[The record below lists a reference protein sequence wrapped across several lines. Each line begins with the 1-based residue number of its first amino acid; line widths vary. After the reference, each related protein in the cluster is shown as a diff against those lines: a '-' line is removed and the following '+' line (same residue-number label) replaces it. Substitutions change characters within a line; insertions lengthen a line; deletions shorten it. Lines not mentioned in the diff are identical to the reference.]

1 MEIIEASCSWWPPR
15 RGKGVSMSGVFLFY
29 QGVENGVD
37 ENEKHGTLTRA
48 VSRAVWKCSNQQG
61 SWTLALLC
69 HPFLQKRSTE
79 NATLSWF
86 CFAGKKFWPMLKD
99 FGLVGR
105 PKDEFFNEVNQRSST
120 KHGCFETMGNWFDCM
135 HPWVHT
141 LRHNSNVSDEGRGR
155 RIYKLTFLPEVT
167 MIEIHH
173 RGWEGGWRRRR
184 RWLGRKGSNRQRG
197 VRGGGEETMG

>member
-1 MEIIEASCSWWPPR
+1 MEWM
-15 RGKGVSMSGVFLFY
+15 KMKNTV
-29 QGVENGVD
+29 
-37 ENEKHGTLTRA
+37 TLTRA